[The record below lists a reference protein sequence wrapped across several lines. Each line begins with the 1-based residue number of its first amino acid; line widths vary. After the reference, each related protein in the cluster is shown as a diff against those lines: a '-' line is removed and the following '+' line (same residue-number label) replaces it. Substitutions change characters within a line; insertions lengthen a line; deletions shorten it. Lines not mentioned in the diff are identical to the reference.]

1 MSPND
6 IASQLNSFLKRS
18 KVLGGF
24 SINNWFILRKLRKS
38 ITLTKFT
45 LVFSLVFLFLVAC
58 STQPVDPTNNQPI
71 TGDNPALHELE
82 NTNDSAPMEQ
92 TNSQVHGSADDF
104 PLDPGIT
111 DQFQTI
117 YIDPDQVKILH
128 TEIAEWPDSCLGIEQ
143 IGVDCIPETTTGY
156 VVVLE
161 VKGLE
166 FAYHSNAIG
175 SQVQPATQGIIWSRD
190 DGGQTKCDRLIIF
203 LPDTANVCWC
213 ENGEMHARSVNLQE
227 ILNEEEYE
235 LMIDSLT
242 TFTKNT
248 VNQPSSD
255 QPQSVMVS
263 LTFNGQG
270 DTFPNADQQAS
281 LNKMA
286 ELIFERI
293 TTQN

>member
-1 MSPND
+1 M
-6 IASQLNSFLKRS
+6 
-18 KVLGGF
+18 
-24 SINNWFILRKLRKS
+24 RKLWKS
-38 ITLTKFT
+38 ITLTKLF

-58 STQPVDPTNNQPI
+58 GTQPLDPSTSQSI
-71 TGDNPALHELE
+71 TGDNPALEELE
-82 NTNDSAPMEQ
+82 KTKDSAPSEQ
-92 TNSQVHGSADDF
+92 TNSQGQGSADDF

-128 TEIAEWPDSCLGIEQ
+128 TDIAEWPDSCLGIEQ
-143 IGVDCIPETTTGY
+143 LGVDCIPETTSGY

-161 VKGLE
+161 VKGLQ

-175 SQVQPATQGIIWSRD
+175 SQVQPATQGLIWSRD
-190 DGGQTKCDRLIIF
+190 DGSQTTCDRLIIF

-213 ENGEMHARSVNLQE
+213 ENGELHATSVNLQE

-248 VNQPSSD
+248 INQPSSD
-255 QPQSVMVS
+255 QPQPVMVS

-293 TTQN
+293 TAQY